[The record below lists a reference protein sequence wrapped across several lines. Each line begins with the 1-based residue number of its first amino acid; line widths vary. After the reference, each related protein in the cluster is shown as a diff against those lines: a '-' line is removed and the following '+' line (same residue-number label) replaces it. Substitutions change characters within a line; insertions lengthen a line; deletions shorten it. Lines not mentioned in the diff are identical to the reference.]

1 MRILRLISA
10 ALFCLMLAGC
20 GRAVLFADLDEH
32 QANQV
37 EAALLAADVDAEKVL
52 ADNKKGWKI
61 LVESADF
68 PHAVEVLRARGLPT
82 DSFDTLGSVFK
93 KEGFVSSP
101 LEERA
106 RYLYALSQELAHTL
120 EQIDGVV
127 SARVHIA
134 LPQHDP
140 LDHDDKSASAS
151 VVIIEQPGSKVRE
164 RETDIKAIVTD
175 SVEGLDD
182 INKVTVKFFTREQAE
197 APAPAKNTPQ
207 NASLIPLS
215 SRQVHALTP
224 AIGAGAALVL
234 FGVLAWLLRDF
245 ARGVF
250 ARAKSTMKPKDGRD
264 D

>member
-1 MRILRLISA
+1 MRTLRLICMGLLCA
-10 ALFCLMLAGC
+10 VLAGC

-37 EAALLAADVDAEKVL
+37 EAALLAADVDAEKVP

-61 LVESADF
+61 LVESGDF
-68 PHAVEVLRARGLPT
+68 PHAVEVLRAQGLPT

-106 RYLYALSQELAHTL
+106 RYLYALSQELERTL

-127 SARVHIA
+127 AARVHIA

-175 SVEGLDD
+175 SVEGLDN
-182 INKVTVKFFTREQAE
+182 INKVTVKFFTREHPE
-197 APAPAKNTPQ
+197 APVPTQKSPQ
-207 NASLIPLS
+207 NASIVPLS
-215 SRQVHALTP
+215 SRQMHAITP
-224 AIGAGAALVL
+224 FAVGGAA
-234 FGVLAWLLRDF
+234 FAFLAVIVWMLRD
-245 ARGVF
+245 ALRSVF
-250 ARAKSTMKPKDGRD
+250 ARAKTTMKTKDDGND
-264 D
+264 